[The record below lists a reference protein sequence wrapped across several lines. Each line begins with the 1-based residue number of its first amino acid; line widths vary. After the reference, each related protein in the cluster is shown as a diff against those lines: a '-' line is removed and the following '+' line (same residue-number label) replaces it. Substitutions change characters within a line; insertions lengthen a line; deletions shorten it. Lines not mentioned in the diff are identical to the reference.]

1 MRKINYLVIHCT
13 STSQTAS
20 LKNIQTYWSDDLFW
34 QNPGLHYIICPDGKV
49 VQMLGVDK
57 VTSGIAEYNKEAVN
71 IGYIGGID
79 DQNKGIDNRTA
90 AQKVAILKLLRT
102 LKEKFPKAKIQGYRD
117 FITGKDNK
125 EKRAA
130 WEQIKE
136 NPCYNAIPEYSHL

>member
-13 STSQTAS
+13 STLQTAS
-20 LKNIQTYWSDDLFW
+20 LTNIQTYWSDDLFW

-49 VQMLGVDK
+49 VQMLGIDK
-57 VTSGIAEYNKEAVN
+57 VTSGIVEHNKEAVN

-79 DQNKGIDNRTA
+79 QQSKAIDNRTA

-117 FITGKDNK
+117 FIDSKNNK
-125 EKRAA
+125 EKLIA